1 MEDFDIG
8 SRHTI
13 WVNPFCDDVD
23 AEVVSF
29 TGDGVPIMRTMD
41 EESLTLEPHEYVF
54 PIPDQVLAIEKTEQ
68 VFLEVYGEDL

>member
-29 TGDGVPIMRTMD
+29 TAEGTAIMRTLD

-54 PIPDQVLAIEKTEQ
+54 PIPDQVVALEKTEQ
-68 VFLEVYGEDL
+68 VFMEVYGEDL